1 MVAFLCSAGH
11 ALLSDS
17 GDRASTD
24 PVPFSTVS
32 FGSIVGRTSQGAAGC
47 TRLAFS
53 LDSARSASS
62 RARPRKRGRHLS
74 KQHSRHRPKL
84 AVLRS
89 SADSKARRGPSSCSV
104 PLGLAWLAAHS
115 DIAVGCAQRAA
126 SGRGLQRNRRQQE
139 GSWPVNLLQCTPCA
153 ACCRI
158 LECWRFQSPAQLCPQ
173 SVLEGCC
180 SAASAGTLAEP
191 GQAPASLQR

>member
-11 ALLSDS
+11 ALLTDS

-32 FGSIVGRTSQGAAGC
+32 FGSIVGRASQSAAGC

-62 RARPRKRGRHLS
+62 RARPRKRGRHPS

-84 AVLRS
+84 AVLRN
-89 SADSKARRGPSSCSV
+89 SADSKARRGPSSRSV
-104 PLGLAWLAAHS
+104 PVTWSGL
-115 DIAVGCAQRAA
+115 V
-126 SGRGLQRNRRQQE
+126 
-139 GSWPVNLLQCTPCA
+139 
-153 ACCRI
+153 
-158 LECWRFQSPAQLCPQ
+158 
-173 SVLEGCC
+173 CC
-180 SAASAGTLAEP
+180 SRLIYPWGARSE
-191 GQAPASLQR
+191 LQVEEAFNEIDGNKKARGP